1 MRIEQQ
7 LLARI
12 TPDDREALVEVAH
25 FLRKAE
31 HVWNR
36 IDGGKQCELNV
47 QHHDDGSLALCLRR
61 AMQAADELIEAS
73 EGAGKR

>member
-1 MRIEQQ
+1 M
-7 LLARI
+7 LLDPRLLERI
-12 TPDDREALVEVAH
+12 TPDDREALFEVAH

-31 HVWNR
+31 HAWNR
-36 IDGGKQCELNV
+36 IDGGRQCELNA
-47 QHHDDGSLALCLRR
+47 QHHDDGSRALCLRR

>member
-25 FLRKAE
+25 FLRRAE
-31 HVWNR
+31 HAWNR

>member
-12 TPDDREALVEVAH
+12 TPDDREALVEVDH
-25 FLRKAE
+25 FLRSAE
-31 HVWNR
+31 HAWNR

-73 EGAGKR
+73 EGADNR

>member
-36 IDGGKQCELNV
+36 IDGGKQCELNA

-73 EGAGKR
+73 EGVGKR